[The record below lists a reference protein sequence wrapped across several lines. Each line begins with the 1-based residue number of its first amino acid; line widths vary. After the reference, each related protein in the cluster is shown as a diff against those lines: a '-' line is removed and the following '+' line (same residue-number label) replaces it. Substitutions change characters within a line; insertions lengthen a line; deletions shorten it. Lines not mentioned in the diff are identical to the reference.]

1 MEYVHIKFSTF
12 IYMNKISVATLQGK
26 WTGDFESNA
35 AWYKAEALKLK
46 GKGVDLVI
54 LPEMFHTPYFP
65 FEENADFFDMAI
77 EKDDALVKE
86 WQAIAKEINA
96 VVVFP
101 FFEKRAR
108 GIYHNSAFVFERDG
122 SIAGLYRKSHIPDD
136 PAFYEKYY
144 FIPGDTGFE
153 PIQTSVG
160 KLGVL
165 ICWDQ
170 WFPEAAR
177 IMSLKGADILIYP
190 TAIGWMKSEPE
201 ELYPRQQ
208 DAWTT
213 VMRGHAI
220 ANRTFVIAANR
231 IGTEGELTFWGTSF
245 AAAPDGYILQKS
257 PSDFL
262 GTSFVEIDLK
272 ETEFNRRWW
281 PHFRDRRIDL
291 YKDILNI
298 WCED

>member
-1 MEYVHIKFSTF
+1 
-12 IYMNKISVATLQGK
+12 MNKISVATLQGK

-86 WQAIAKEINA
+86 WRAIAKEINA

-281 PHFRDRRIDL
+281 PHFRDRRVDL

>member
-1 MEYVHIKFSTF
+1 
-12 IYMNKISVATLQGK
+12 MNKISVATLQGK

-281 PHFRDRRIDL
+281 PHFRDRRVDL

>member
-281 PHFRDRRIDL
+281 PHFRDRRVDL

-298 WCED
+298 WCEK

>member
-1 MEYVHIKFSTF
+1 
-12 IYMNKISVATLQGK
+12 MNKISVATLQGK

-177 IMSLKGADILIYP
+177 IMSLKGADVLIYP

-245 AAAPDGYILQKS
+245 AAAPDGYILQKN

-262 GTSFVEIDLK
+262 GTSFVEIDFK

-281 PHFRDRRIDL
+281 PHFRDRRVDL

>member
-1 MEYVHIKFSTF
+1 
-12 IYMNKISVATLQGK
+12 MNKISVATLQGK

-257 PSDFL
+257 PNDFL